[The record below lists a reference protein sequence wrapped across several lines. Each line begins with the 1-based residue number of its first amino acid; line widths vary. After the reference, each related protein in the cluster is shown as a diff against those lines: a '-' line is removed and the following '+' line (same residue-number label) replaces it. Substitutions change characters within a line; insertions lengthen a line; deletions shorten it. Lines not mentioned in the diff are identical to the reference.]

1 MKNTTDFKKDYGF
14 GGTGGGRLRNPCR
27 DCRHYFPRTGL
38 CRHPDTCGFHV
49 PRELAVYKGCR
60 RGWAAKEASN
70 G

>member
-38 CRHPDTCGFHV
+38 CRHPDTCGFH
-49 PRELAVYKGCR
+49 R
-60 RGWAAKEASN
+60 S
-70 G
+70 